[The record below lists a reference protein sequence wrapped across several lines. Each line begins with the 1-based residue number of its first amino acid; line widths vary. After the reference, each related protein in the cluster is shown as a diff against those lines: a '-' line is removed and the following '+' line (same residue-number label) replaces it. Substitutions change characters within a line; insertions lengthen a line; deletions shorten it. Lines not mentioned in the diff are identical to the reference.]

1 MLALLATLALMQAP
15 APPTTTSTITIT
27 LVRWP
32 FT

>member
-1 MLALLATLALMQAP
+1 MLAFTLLATLALMQVP
-15 APPTTTSTITIT
+15 APPVVTIT